1 MTAPQSEAGP
11 SDAEAGPSDAEAG
24 PSDAEAGSREGDRR
38 TGGEGRL
45 RLLDVQTERDASSGL
60 AVTVELEWEGRAHAG
75 SAHGVGSST
84 VEIRLGAEATL
95 EALCACTGDPDF
107 VRLVGVKT
115 VHAFD
120 TEVILVSIRCRAA
133 PGRNLVGAVP
143 VEGRD
148 TTRTAAA
155 AVLDAVNR
163 VAGPNLEG

>member
-1 MTAPQSEAGP
+1 MPAPPSEDAPSGQESAGGAGEATP
-11 SDAEAGPSDAEAG
+11 AAE
-24 PSDAEAGSREGDRR
+24 RR
-38 TGGEGRL
+38 VRL
-45 RLLDVQTERDASSGL
+45 VDVQADRDASSGL
-60 AVTVELEWEGRAHAG
+60 TVTVELEWEGEIETAE
-75 SAHGVGSST
+75 AHGVGTST

-95 EALCACTGDPDF
+95 EALCRIAGEEGF

-120 TEVILVSIRCRAA
+120 SEVVLVSVRSEAA

-148 TTRTAAA
+148 PTRTAAA

-163 VAGPNLEG
+163 WLGAALAG

>member
-1 MTAPQSEAGP
+1 MPGSESDASPSGPETGGGAGEGGAGP
-11 SDAEAGPSDAEAG
+11 H
-24 PSDAEAGSREGDRR
+24 
-38 TGGEGRL
+38 GRV
-45 RLLDVQTERDASSGL
+45 RLVDVQAERDASSGL
-60 AVTVELEWEGRAHAG
+60 AVTVELEWQGRTETARAR
-75 SAHGVGSST
+75 GVGTST

-95 EALCACTGDPDF
+95 EALCRFAGEEGF

-120 TEVILVSIRCRAA
+120 SEVILVSVRSPAA
-133 PGRNLVGAVP
+133 PGQSMVGAVP

-163 VAGPNLEG
+163 WLGPALAD

>member
-1 MTAPQSEAGP
+1 MSAPQADDAPTDTDASAGREAARKGA
-11 SDAEAGPSDAEAG
+11 DE
-24 PSDAEAGSREGDRR
+24 
-38 TGGEGRL
+38 RL
-45 RLLDVQTERDASSGL
+45 RLVEVQTERDASSGV
-60 AVTVELEWEGRAHAG
+60 AVTVELAWEGEVHAG
-75 SAHGVGSST
+75 SARGVGSST

-95 EALCACTGDPDF
+95 EALCLCAEDAEF
-107 VRLVGVKT
+107 ARLVGVKT

-120 TEVILVSIRCRAA
+120 AQVILVSVRCREA

-163 VAGPNLEG
+163 VVGPALTG